1 MHEGLFNEGLIL
13 MMLGMGFVYFFLI
26 FLVGSMKLLSSTV
39 NKYFNTITPE
49 PSKIINN
56 KKDNENNNDDE
67 IVAVI
72 ASVLHHRKLS

>member
-26 FLVGSMKLLSSTV
+26 FLVGAMKLLSSTV
-39 NKYFNTITPE
+39 NKFFNTITPE
-49 PSKIINN
+49 PSKKINN
-56 KKDNENNNDDE
+56 KNNENNNDDE